1 MPVADSAVKTE
12 NPGSRIIGT
21 VAKWAIL
28 GFFFAFTFLPLI
40 WLLIS
45 SFKTNIELQLKPFAP
60 PEAWRFVKYLNA
72 LTIAGL
78 PRLFLNSIVVS
89 TFSTVLALTVTSM
102 AAFVLSRERF
112 PFRQGLLNLLI
123 AGVLVPIIAL
133 MAPYLRLTNTLKIY
147 DTLTALILTYAA
159 INIPI
164 STFLIY
170 GFMRTL
176 PAELEEAAVI
186 DGTGFAGRFRRIILP
201 LSKPGLVTS
210 GTFVF
215 LFSWNEF
222 IYALLLTSR
231 PEARTLQLGIRF
243 FNSQFFTDY
252 TSMFA
257 AVVLTMVPTIV
268 VYVLLH
274 EQIIKG
280 LTSGALKG

>member
-1 MPVADSAVKTE
+1 MPNSVVKTE
-12 NPGSRIIGT
+12 NPGSQILGS
-21 VAKWAIL
+21 ACKWLIL

-45 SFKTNIELQLKPFAP
+45 SFKTNIELQLKPFHL
-60 PEAWRFVKYLNA
+60 PEVWQFVNYLNA
-72 LTIAGL
+72 LTISGL
-78 PRLFLNSIVVS
+78 PRLYLNSVIVSSIS
-89 TFSTVLALTVTSM
+89 TALTLTVTAM
-102 AAFVLSRERF
+102 AGFVFSREKF

-133 MAPYLRLTNTLKIY
+133 MAPYFRLTNTLKIY

-159 INIPI
+159 VNIPI

-186 DGTGFAGRFRRIILP
+186 DGTGFAGRFGRIILP

>member
-1 MPVADSAVKTE
+1 MPNSVVKTE
-12 NPGSRIIGT
+12 NPGSRIFGSA
-21 VAKWAIL
+21 VKWLIL

-45 SFKTNIELQLKPFAP
+45 SFKTNLELQLKPFHL
-60 PEAWRFVKYLNA
+60 PEVWQFVNYLNA
-72 LTIAGL
+72 LTISGL
-78 PRLFLNSIVVS
+78 PRLYLNSVIVSSIS
-89 TFSTVLALTVTSM
+89 TALTLTVTAM
-102 AAFVLSRERF
+102 AGFVFSREKF

-133 MAPYLRLTNTLKIY
+133 MAPYFRLTNALKIY
-147 DTLTALILTYAA
+147 DTLRALIFTYAA

-164 STFLIY
+164 ATFLIY

-176 PAELEEAAVI
+176 PAELEEAAII
-186 DGTGFAGRFRRIILP
+186 DGTSFAGRFWHIILP

-257 AVVLTMVPTIV
+257 AIVLTMVPTII
-268 VYVLLH
+268 VYTLLH

>member
-1 MPVADSAVKTE
+1 MSIVA
-12 NPGSRIIGT
+12 SRTNTPARIVGQI
-21 VAKWAIL
+21 AKWLVL
-28 GFFFAFTFLPLI
+28 GFFFAFTFLPLV

-45 SFKTNIELQLKPFAP
+45 SFKTNLELQMRPFAL
-60 PEAWRFVKYLNA
+60 PETWQFINYVKA
-72 LTIAGL
+72 VSISGL
-78 PRLFLNSIVVS
+78 PRLFLNSILVS
-89 TFSTVLALTVTSM
+89 SMSTALAMLVTSM
-102 AAFVLSRERF
+102 AGFVFSRESF
-112 PFRQGLLNLLI
+112 FFRQGLLNLIL

-133 MAPYLRLTNTLKIY
+133 MAPYFRLTNALGIY
-147 DTLTALILTYAA
+147 DSLWALVFTYTA

-170 GFMRTL
+170 GFMKTL
-176 PAELEEAAVI
+176 PAELEEAAII
-186 DGTGFAGRFRRIILP
+186 DGTGFFGRYWRIILP
-201 LSKPGLVTS
+201 LTKPGMVTA

-231 PEARTLQLGIRF
+231 PAVRTLQLGIRF

-257 AVVLTMVPTIV
+257 AIVLTMLPTIIIYV
-268 VYVLLH
+268 VLH

-280 LTSGALKG
+280 MTSGALKG